1 MKSCRRQ
8 LEDFEKVGKML
19 MKRYKNAVRVDYV
32 NKTIQPLEP
41 DTSIVEGRDGNLAFF
56 DLSPNYCQS
65 DSDTGFPGMR
75 GRKCS
80 SDDQS
85 VRKCNRMCTLC
96 GLRFRNDVV
105 TKGEKP
111 CKCKFV
117 WCCQTRCQ
125 MCDNKVNVT
134 TCL

>member
-1 MKSCRRQ
+1 MKSCWRQ
-8 LEDFEKVGKML
+8 LEDFEKVGNML
-19 MKRYKNAVRVDYV
+19 MKRYENAVRVDYV
-32 NKTIQPLEP
+32 NKTIQPQEP

-85 VRKCNRMCTLC
+85 VHKCNRMCTSC

-105 TKGEKP
+105 TKTEK
-111 CKCKFV
+111 CKCNFV
-117 WCCQTRCQ
+117 WCCHIRCQ
-125 MCDNKVNVT
+125 MCNKQVKVT